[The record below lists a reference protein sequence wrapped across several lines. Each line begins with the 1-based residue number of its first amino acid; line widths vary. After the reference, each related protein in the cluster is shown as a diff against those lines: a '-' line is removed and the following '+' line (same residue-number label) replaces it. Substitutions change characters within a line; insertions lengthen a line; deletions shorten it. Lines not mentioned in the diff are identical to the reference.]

1 VIIGE
6 ERDNEEE
13 VLGSERGW
21 MRCWHMILNC
31 GIGVRWVL
39 GVWKEGERE
48 WKRSERRANLLT
60 DASVAHMEEIFE
72 GIFR

>member
-1 VIIGE
+1 
-6 ERDNEEE
+6 
-13 VLGSERGW
+13 
-21 MRCWHMILNC
+21 MILNC

-39 GVWKEGERE
+39 GVWKERERE

-60 DASVAHMEEIFE
+60 DTSVAHMEEIFE

>member
-1 VIIGE
+1 
-6 ERDNEEE
+6 
-13 VLGSERGW
+13 
-21 MRCWHMILNC
+21 MILNC